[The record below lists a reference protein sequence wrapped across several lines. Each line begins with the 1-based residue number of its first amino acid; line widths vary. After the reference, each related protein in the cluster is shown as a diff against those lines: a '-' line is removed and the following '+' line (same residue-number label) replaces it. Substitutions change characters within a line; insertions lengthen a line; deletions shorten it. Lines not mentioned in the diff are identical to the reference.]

1 MKKKTYQT
9 PEMQAVELRLQQP
22 IQVISE
28 TTIPIYE
35 NPEEPPIEDPTQVW

>member
-22 IQVISE
+22 IQVVSDPP
-28 TTIPIYE
+28 IPIYE
-35 NPEEPPIEDPTQVW
+35 DPSEPITDPTQVW